1 MVPVETE
8 RERVAMERHFHHE
21 LEALRDRLS
30 EMAGRAEVA
39 LVKSMEALKTR
50 NPKLAE
56 EVRLEDLAIDRIE
69 LQIESQSLSFLGLQ
83 QPVARDLRFLVA
95 AIRISNDLE
104 RIGDHAVNIAQSAIR
119 LSALP
124 QSKPLEDIPV
134 MADLTITMLRD
145 SVTAW
150 LNGDA
155 DTAKRICVRDVEID
169 GLKAKIFAKLSG
181 GMTQTPESVP
191 RGLELLLVSRNLER
205 VADLATNIA
214 EEAVFV
220 AEARVI
226 KHHAEDVSPSEERP
240 VSR

>member
-1 MVPVETE
+1 
-8 RERVAMERHFHHE
+8 MERHFHHE

-30 EMAGRAEVA
+30 EMAGRAETA

-56 EVRLEDLAIDRIE
+56 EVRAEDMAIDSIE
-69 LQIESQSLSFLGLQ
+69 LQVESRALDFLGLQ

-104 RIGDHAVNIAQSAIR
+104 RIGDHAVNIAQSALR
-119 LSALP
+119 MSALP
-124 QSKPLEDIPV
+124 QPGKPLEDIPM
-134 MADLTITMLRD
+134 MAELTITMLRD

-155 DTAKRICVRDVEID
+155 ATARRICERDVEID

-181 GMTQTPESVP
+181 GMIQTAESVP

-214 EEAVFV
+214 EEAIFV

-226 KHHAEDVSPSEERP
+226 KHHAEDATTPSGRP
-240 VSR
+240 ASR

>member
-1 MVPVETE
+1 MVPY
-8 RERVAMERHFHHE
+8 MERHFHHE

-30 EMAGRAEVA
+30 EMAGRAETA

-50 NPKLAE
+50 NPKLGE
-56 EVRLEDLAIDRIE
+56 EVRAEDMAIDTIE
-69 LQIESQSLSFLGLQ
+69 LQVESQSLDFLGLQ

-95 AIRISNDLE
+95 SIRISNDLE

-119 LSALP
+119 MSALP
-124 QSKPLEDIPV
+124 QPAKPLEDIPM
-134 MADLTITMLRD
+134 MAELTITMLRD
-145 SVTAW
+145 SVSAW

-155 DTAKRICVRDVEID
+155 ATAKRICERDVEID

-181 GMTQTPESVP
+181 GMIQSPETVP

-214 EEAVFV
+214 EEAIFV

-226 KHHAEDVSPSEERP
+226 KHHADDMRISGESPA
-240 VSR
+240 SR

>member
-1 MVPVETE
+1 
-8 RERVAMERHFHHE
+8 MERHVHHE

-30 EMAGRAEVA
+30 EMAGRAETA

-50 NPKLAE
+50 SVKLAE
-56 EVRLEDLAIDRIE
+56 EVKVEDMAIDTIE

-181 GMTQTPESVP
+181 GMTQSPESVP

-226 KHHAEDVSPSEERP
+226 KHHASPSGGS

>member
-1 MVPVETE
+1 MQ
-8 RERVAMERHFHHE
+8 RHFHHE

-50 NPKLAE
+50 DPRLAE
-56 EVRLEDLAIDRIE
+56 EVRIEDLAIDQIE
-69 LQIESQSLSFLGLQ
+69 LEIESQSLNFLGLQ

-119 LSALP
+119 LSKIDP
-124 QSKPLEDIPV
+124 SRPLEDIPT
-134 MADLTITMLRD
+134 MADRTITMLRD

-181 GMTQTPESVP
+181 GMTQSPESVP

-226 KHHAEDVSPSEERP
+226 KHHAESVGPTEGRP

>member
-1 MVPVETE
+1 
-8 RERVAMERHFHHE
+8 
-21 LEALRDRLS
+21 
-30 EMAGRAEVA
+30 
-39 LVKSMEALKTR
+39 
-50 NPKLAE
+50 
-56 EVRLEDLAIDRIE
+56 
-69 LQIESQSLSFLGLQ
+69 
-83 QPVARDLRFLVA
+83 
-95 AIRISNDLE
+95 
-104 RIGDHAVNIAQSAIR
+104 VNIAQSAIR

-124 QSKPLEDIPV
+124 QSKPLEDIPT

-150 LNGDA
+150 RKGDA

-181 GMTQTPESVP
+181 GMTQSPESVP

-226 KHHAEDVSPSEERP
+226 KHHAQDAAPTAERP
-240 VSR
+240 ASR

>member
-1 MVPVETE
+1 
-8 RERVAMERHFHHE
+8 MERHFHHD

-30 EMAGRAEVA
+30 EMAGRAETA

-50 NPKLAE
+50 NTKLAE
-56 EVRLEDLAIDRIE
+56 EVKAEDIAIDRIE

-119 LSALP
+119 LSSLP

-145 SVTAW
+145 AVTAW

-181 GMTQTPESVP
+181 GMTQTPETVP

-226 KHHAEDVSPSEERP
+226 KHHSEDAPAGSSGVPGPAGSTSGRP
-240 VSR
+240 ASR